1 MEQDGLEWSCPN
13 CTKKKKGEDVDKE
26 SEKIKLLK
34 EKMAQS
40 IKEQQLKNKEL
51 QKSKNPNPGGKD
63 RPGKVKNPSDLKQTK
78 ISDFSQK
85 QATSSKDEENVGRLE
100 FLFFHIQE
108 LMRRNVGL
116 KIVAIL
122 ILLA

>member
-63 RPGKVKNPSDLKQTK
+63 KFGKLKNPSDLKQTK
-78 ISDFSQK
+78 ISDYSQK
-85 QATSSKDEENVGRLE
+85 QATSSKEEENVGR
-100 FLFFHIQE
+100 
-108 LMRRNVGL
+108 
-116 KIVAIL
+116 
-122 ILLA
+122 